1 MERKMMNN
9 IASLFELD
17 EVAIFSH
24 IYPDGDTIGSQ
35 LALAEALKQSG
46 VNVICYNVMKV
57 PENFLFLKNI
67 GYLKY

>member
-1 MERKMMNN
+1 MMNN

-46 VNVICYNVMKV
+46 VNVICYNVPIDV
-57 PENFLFLKNI
+57 LQ
-67 GYLKY
+67 